1 MDTLLQDLRFAARTL
16 LRNRG
21 FTLIAVL
28 TLALGIGANTAI
40 FSVLRGILLKP
51 LPYQEPDRA
60 VMLWSHWKGWDK
72 TWLSGP
78 EIVDYSQQS
87 QVFSGLA
94 PFDDGSFTLTDSGD
108 PERVRGGL
116 VAANLFSV
124 LQVSPILGRT
134 FTPEEDQPNGPRV
147 VVLGEDIWRRR
158 FNSDPT
164 IIGRAIQLNAVPYT
178 VLGVMPGDFRLPLDY
193 SVDERTQLWTPLQL
207 GVPDENDRGSHGLY
221 AVGRLQAGVD
231 PAQGQRLMDA
241 FVIRMKADHPQNYGA
256 EFGVTL
262 VSLPDQ
268 ILGGIRPALVLLF
281 GAVALVLLIACGN
294 VANLLLA
301 RGEARQR
308 EIAIRTALG
317 AGRRRLARQLLTE
330 SVLLSVVGG
339 GVGILFAW
347 WGVEVLP
354 AINPSSLPRADA
366 IGIDLSVLG
375 ATVVLS
381 LVTGIVF
388 GMVPAW
394 QMLRDVHP
402 ELRENTRNVTTGRRG
417 RSFRRI
423 LVGVE
428 VMIAMILVTGAGLVI
443 RSFHKLSTIEP
454 GFEPHGVLT
463 MRLSLP
469 DATYPTRTAV
479 AALYTRL
486 FERLRALP
494 GVQTAGAVAGLPLA
508 SIRGDWGI
516 TIEGYTPTDPTLG
529 TQADWQVVR
538 PDYFEAMGIPLKKG
552 RWLTDA
558 DGSDAPPVIMVNEAM
573 VQRYWPDR
581 DPIGQR
587 LHLNSSADSNWRTVV
602 GVVGNVH
609 HRGLTETPRPEMYLP
624 HAQFFATAPD
634 TVVPVRSMTLTLRVR
649 GAPESLTGPVRQ
661 VLADLDRGLAV
672 SDIRSL
678 DDVVSRSIA
687 APRFTTALLS
697 VFAALA
703 LVLAAIGIYGVLSFI
718 VAQRTA
724 ELGIRVALGATASDV
739 LRLVLGQGMRPVII
753 GLVVGLLAALAL
765 ARVLQGFLFDVA
777 QTDPGTYVT
786 VTVVLSCAAILA
798 CYLPARRA
806 ARVDPMTALRAE

>member
-16 LRNRG
+16 FRNRG

-51 LPYQEPDRA
+51 LPYKEPDRA
-60 VMLWSHWKGWDK
+60 VMLWSYWKGWDQ

-94 PFDDGSFTLTDSGD
+94 PFDDGSFTLTDNGD

-116 VAANLFSV
+116 VGANLFSV

-134 FTPEEDQPNGPRV
+134 FTAEEDQPNGPRV
-147 VVLGEDIWRRR
+147 VILGEGVWRRR
-158 FNSDPT
+158 FNADPT
-164 IIGRAIQLNAVPYT
+164 IVGRAIQLNAVPYT
-178 VLGVMPGDFRLPLDY
+178 VVGVMPQDFRLPLDY

-207 GVPDENDRGSHGLY
+207 GVSDENDRGSHGLY
-221 AVGRLQAGVD
+221 AVGRLQSGVD
-231 PAQGQRLMDA
+231 LNQGQKLLDS
-241 FVIRMKADHPQNYGA
+241 FVARMKADHPGNYGA
-256 EFGVTL
+256 EFGVTM
-262 VSLPDQ
+262 VSVQDQ
-268 ILGGIRPALVLLF
+268 ILGKIRPALVLLL

-301 RGEARQR
+301 RGESRQR
-308 EIAIRTALG
+308 EMAIRTALG
-317 AGRRRLARQLLTE
+317 AGRRRLVRQLLTE
-330 SVLLSVVGG
+330 SVLLSMLGG
-339 GVGILFAW
+339 ALGVLFAW

-366 IGIDLSVLG
+366 ISIDLPVLG
-375 ATVVLS
+375 ATLVLS
-381 LVTGIVF
+381 LITGVVF

-402 ELRENTRNVTTGRRG
+402 ELRENSRNVTTGRGG
-417 RSFRRI
+417 RRFRRV

-428 VMIAMILVTGAGLVI
+428 VMIAVILVTGAGLVM
-443 RSFHKLSTIEP
+443 RSFLKLSSMDP

-469 DATYPTRTAV
+469 DATYPTRTTV
-479 AALYTRL
+479 ATLYTRL
-486 FERLRALP
+486 FDRLRALP
-494 GVQTAGAVAGLPLA
+494 GVETAGAVAGLPLA
-508 SIRGDWGI
+508 SIRGDWGV
-516 TIEGYTPTDPTLG
+516 TVEGYTPPDPTRG
-529 TQADWQVVR
+529 TPADWQVVR

-552 RWLTDA
+552 RSLTDA
-558 DGSDAPPVIMVNEAM
+558 DGLGAPPVIMVNEAM
-573 VQRYWPDR
+573 AQLYWPGR
-581 DPIGQR
+581 DPVGQR
-587 LHLNSSADSNWRTVV
+587 MQLNSSADSLWRTVV
-602 GVVGNVH
+602 GVAGNVL
-609 HRGLTETPRPEMYLP
+609 HRGLAETPRPEMYLP
-624 HAQFFATAPD
+624 HTQFFATAPD
-634 TVVPVRSMTLTLRVR
+634 SVVPVRSMTLTLRVR

-724 ELGIRVALGATASDV
+724 ELGIRMALGASASDV
-739 LRLVLGQGMRPVII
+739 LRLVVGQGMRPVIV
-753 GLVVGLLAALAL
+753 GLAVGLLAALAL
-765 ARVLQGFLFDVA
+765 ARVLQGFLFGVA
-777 QTDPGTYVT
+777 RTDPGTYVT